1 MKIMDDLF
9 ISYVAADKPAAQ
21 ALAERMQQ
29 DGLTVTFV
37 QLGLGD
43 SLTYR
48 LEQGFREAKYGVLIL
63 SQNFFKK
70 PWPRS
75 ELDKLAMIDRE
86 FDDQTRLFPLWRQI
100 TQSDIA
106 RYSPALARRVGVS
119 TDAGMD
125 AIAAELLEVVRP
137 AETISSYGE
146 PLLKTQSSITKQA
159 AMPELA
165 NGPSLNDPHR
175 LYDALTQYFSR
186 GELADLAWDMNIDFE
201 EIPGDTK
208 SAKARELIAYSQRRG
223 RLNELSQQVQK
234 RRPFIS

>member
-1 MKIMDDLF
+1 MDDLF
-9 ISYVAADKPAAQ
+9 ISYVAADKPVAQ
-21 ALAERMQQ
+21 ALADKLQQ
-29 DGLTVTFV
+29 NSLTVTFI

-48 LEQGFREAKYGVLIL
+48 MEQGFRDARYGVLIL
-63 SQNFFKK
+63 SPDFFKK

-75 ELDKLAMIDRE
+75 ELDKIAMIDRE
-86 FDDQTRLFPLWRQI
+86 FDDQTRLFPLWHEV

-106 RYSPALARRVGVS
+106 RYSSALARRVGAS

-125 AIAAELLEVVRP
+125 TVAAELLEVVRP
-137 AETISSYGE
+137 EETVSSYGA
-146 PLLKTQSSITKQA
+146 PLLKTQSAISKQVV
-159 AMPELA
+159 MPELA
-165 NGPSLNDPHR
+165 NGPSLNDPRR
-175 LYDALTQYFSR
+175 LYDALTQYFSK
-186 GELADLAWDMNIDFE
+186 GELADLAWDMNIDYE

-223 RLNELSQQVQK
+223 RLDELSQQVHK

>member
-1 MKIMDDLF
+1 MDDLF
-9 ISYVAADKPAAQ
+9 ISYVAADKPVAQ
-21 ALAERMQQ
+21 TLADKLQQ
-29 DGLTVTFV
+29 DGLTITFV

-48 LEQGFREAKYGVLIL
+48 MEQGFREAKYGVLIL
-63 SQNFFKK
+63 SSDFFKK

-75 ELDKLAMIDRE
+75 ELDKIAMIDRE

-106 RYSPALARRVGVS
+106 RYSSALARRVGVS

-125 AIAAELLEVVRP
+125 AIAAELLEAIRP

-146 PLLKTQSSITKQA
+146 PLLKTQSAMSKQA
-159 AMPELA
+159 VMPEFA
-165 NGPSLNDPHR
+165 NGSSLNDPRR
-175 LYDALTQYFSR
+175 LYDALTQYFSQ
-186 GELADLAWDMNIDFE
+186 GELADLAWDMNIDYE

-208 SAKARELIAYSQRRG
+208 SAKARELIAYCQRRG
-223 RLNELSQQVQK
+223 RLDELSQQVHK